1 LGRISTCSGE
11 MIHSISLFRQRVNAR
26 RTMNDNDKPRA
37 ICPLR
42 PANISCSHPSLTSIW
57 TAYASPALSS
67 FLDPPI
73 ELTGFRLRGRLHLDR
88 WLDLAVI
95 CLSVGLFDMY
105 AGPWSRRFDDS
116 TFVKL
121 LISYLPVTGVTALA
135 AWRLWRGSRRGTVM
149 SVALLPVEAV

>member
-1 LGRISTCSGE
+1 
-11 MIHSISLFRQRVNAR
+11 
-26 RTMNDNDKPRA
+26 
-37 ICPLR
+37 
-42 PANISCSHPSLTSIW
+42 
-57 TAYASPALSS
+57 
-67 FLDPPI
+67 
-73 ELTGFRLRGRLHLDR
+73 
-88 WLDLAVI
+88 
-95 CLSVGLFDMY
+95 MY

>member
-1 LGRISTCSGE
+1 MMTTS
-11 MIHSISLFRQRVNAR
+11 
-26 RTMNDNDKPRA
+26 DKSPLSA
-37 ICPLR
+37 LLR
-42 PANISCSHPSLTSIW
+42 PANISCSYPSLTSIW
-57 TAYASPALSS
+57 TAYASQPLSS

-73 ELTGFRLRGRLHLDR
+73 KLTSFRRRGRLHLDR

-135 AWRLWRGSRRGTVM
+135 AWRLWRGSRSGTVM